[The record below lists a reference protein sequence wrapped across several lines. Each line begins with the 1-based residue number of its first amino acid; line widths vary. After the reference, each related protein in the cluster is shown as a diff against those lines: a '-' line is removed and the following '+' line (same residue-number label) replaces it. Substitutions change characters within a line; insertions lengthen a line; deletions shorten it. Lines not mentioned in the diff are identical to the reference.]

1 MSNDS
6 SGPTDPY
13 GQPGQSG
20 EGQQPPQYSPPPAA
34 PQGPPS
40 YSTPQQPPAY
50 QQPGQAYPPAPG
62 YGGQQAGGYGAPG
75 YGGAPGYAAAG
86 PDAYSAWPTRA
97 GGFIIDLLIGGV
109 PAWII
114 EGIGAAIG
122 GGFGSFLIFIGW
134 LVGLVIVAWNRWY
147 KGGKTGQSVG
157 RGVVGVKVVSEQTGQ
172 PIGPLMAFVR
182 DLAHIVD
189 SLICYI
195 GWLFPL
201 WDAKRQTLA
210 DKILSTVAVPAAKVS
225 AQETI
230 KNWDK

>member
-6 SGPTDPY
+6 SGPVDPY

-20 EGQQPPQYSPPPAA
+20 QPADGQQPPQYT
-34 PQGPPS
+34 PPS

-50 QQPGQAYPPAPG
+50 QQPPTYQQPAQAYPPAPG
-62 YGGQQAGGYGAPG
+62 YGSPQPGGYPPAG
-75 YGGAPGYAAAG
+75 YVPPG
-86 PDAYSAWPTRA
+86 PDAYSPWGTRA
-97 GGFIIDLLIGGV
+97 GGFIIDVLISGV
-109 PAWII
+109 PAWIL
-114 EGIGAAIG
+114 ELIGLVIG
-122 GGFGSFLIFIGW
+122 GGFGRFVVFIGW
-134 LVGLVIVAWNRWY
+134 LVGIVIMGWNRWF
-147 KGGKTGQSVG
+147 KGGTTGQSVG
-157 RGVVGVKVVSEQTGQ
+157 RGVVGVKVISEQTGQ

-182 DLAHIVD
+182 DLAHFVD
-189 SLICYI
+189 CLICYV

-210 DKILSTVAVPAAKVS
+210 DKIMTTVAIPAQKVS

>member
-6 SGPTDPY
+6 GGPSDPY
-13 GQPGQSG
+13 GQPGPPG
-20 EGQQPPQYSPPPAA
+20 EGQQPPQYNPPPPA

-40 YSTPQQPPAY
+40 YSAPQQPPAY

-62 YGGQQAGGYGAPG
+62 YGYGGQQPGGYPV
-75 YGGAPGYAAAG
+75 PGYAGPG
-86 PDAYSAWPTRA
+86 PDAYSSWTTRA
-97 GGFIIDLLIGGV
+97 GGFIIDFLIGAV

-114 EGIGAAIG
+114 ELIGASIG
-122 GGFGSFLIFIGW
+122 GGFGRFIVFIGYI
-134 LVGLVIVAWNRWY
+134 VGLVILAWNRWF
-147 KGGKTGQSVG
+147 KGGNTGQSVG
-157 RGVVGVKVVSEQTGQ
+157 RGVVGVKVISEQTGQ
-172 PIGPLMAFVR
+172 PIGALMAFVR
-182 DLAHIVD
+182 DIAHLVD

-201 WDAKRQTLA
+201 WDAKRQTLG
-210 DKILSTVAVPAAKVS
+210 DKIMSTVAVPAPKVS